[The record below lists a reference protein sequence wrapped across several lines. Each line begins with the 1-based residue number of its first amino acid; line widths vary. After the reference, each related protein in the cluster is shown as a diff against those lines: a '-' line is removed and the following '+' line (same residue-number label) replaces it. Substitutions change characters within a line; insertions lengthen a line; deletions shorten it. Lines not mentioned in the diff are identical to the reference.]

1 MQKELTVAEHI
12 GRNVHDLRRAAGLTQ
27 GDLANAM
34 AEIGLGWHRGLVAD
48 VETGAR
54 ELTVSEL
61 VAVAAYFE
69 LPVWTLATFVGGA
82 PEHHWV
88 AVGDRRISLQQWLWL
103 WTDRRTHR
111 ESASS
116 DVQKAI
122 DAIVGRL
129 RRPWAR
135 IWRREGAEAGLAYQ
149 QAWWE
154 TVARRPFP
162 GPTYL
167 ATEPDVQRS
176 TVKPPWSQSVLLELE
191 PGEPFV
197 ARDEFEREQLEDL
210 EELGLVRRITP
221 QQAYKLRR
229 KTQRGK

>member
-1 MQKELTVAEHI
+1 MRDELTVAQHI

-27 GDLANAM
+27 GDLADAM
-34 AEIGLGWHRGLVAD
+34 AEIGFGWHRGVVAD

-69 LPVWTLATFVGGA
+69 LPVWVVATSVGGSIDTNA
-82 PEHHWV
+82 VDV
-88 AVGDRRISLQQWLWL
+88 AERPLSWQQWREF
-103 WTDRRTHR
+103 WTERRDHTQP
-111 ESASS
+111 SS
-116 DVQKAI
+116 NEMRKAI
-122 DAIVGRL
+122 DALTGRL

-135 IWRREGAEAGLAYQ
+135 IWRRDGGSAATAYER
-149 QAWWE
+149 AWWDSI
-154 TVARRPFP
+154 TRRPFP
-162 GPTYL
+162 GPTFI

-176 TVKPPWSQSVLLELE
+176 THKRPWGQSVLLELQ
-191 PGEPFV
+191 PDEPFV

-210 EELGLVRRITP
+210 ERLGLVRRITP

-229 KTQRGK
+229 KKERGK